1 MQTGWSHRVDEEHGQ
16 GQASQKAPLEALA
29 DELWEHDDKPTED
42 DVFEAFAEW
51 AAEQG
56 KELWPHQE
64 EAVLSLMM
72 GEHVVLGTPTGSGKS
87 LVAQSLLFKALC
99 LGGGRA
105 YYTAPIKA
113 LVNEKY
119 FDMCDA
125 FGQDNVGMITGDIVV
140 NPEATIICCTA
151 EILAMDSLRWEGADD
166 AGYVVMDEFHY
177 FGDIDRG
184 WAWQVPLLELPDVQ
198 FLLMSATLGDMTQV
212 KELLEERT
220 GGSVTLVTDAPRPVP
235 LAFEYVETPLE
246 GTVELAL
253 REAKD
258 PLYIVHFSQ
267 RAALE
272 SARHLA
278 SFGVASKEQREAVKD
293 ACKGFDFST
302 AFGKALQRLLGLGV
316 GVHHA
321 GMLPRYRLL
330 VEKLSQQG
338 LLRVICGTDTLGV
351 GINVPIHTVLV
362 TSLTKYD
369 GRKQRRLQ
377 AREFHQIAGRA
388 GRAGFDTEGDVLVQ
402 APDYAIENAR
412 MRAKC
417 GGDEKKIRK
426 LKLKQPRPGMV
437 TWNKAAFDKVVTS
450 PPEALRPRMKVSH
463 AMMLALAQRGGDV
476 RKRAAELVE
485 LSLQSDAEKAALIA
499 QANEIVDILVNAQ
512 VLGVERLDDGTDD
525 YYVAADLPDDLAL
538 DQPLS
543 PFLLA
548 AIELLDPESDDYT
561 LDLISLAEAIT
572 ENPRQLLYAQE
583 RAAKAKAIAEMKA
596 SGVPYE
602 ERVEKV
608 EEVTYPKPLEDLLA
622 GAFAMYCEE
631 VPWALDYEIAPKSVL
646 REIVEGGHTFKS
658 YVAAYKIADSEG
670 TLLRYLA
677 DVYRILD
684 RTIPYDKCTDL
695 LEEVISWLHM
705 TVIGTDR
712 SLFEDWGSIGEPTE
726 DVAAPGAAS
735 VVADRKGLTLLVRN
749 ALFTRVKLM
758 AAPGAA
764 AQAATS
770 TLLLDGFEVETEEPE
785 VLSEDIA
792 AAAAALGELDAEWG
806 FGERAWRELLDELY
820 GAHSFV
826 RTDADARSST
836 YFELDTTHEQDDHV
850 WHVRQLLLDDAGDLD
865 FRIEADLDLDATQ
878 QQAEAVFKAYEVFAL
893 G

>member
-1 MQTGWSHRVDEEHGQ
+1 MADEYGQ
-16 GQASQKAPLEALA
+16 EYDSMKAPLEALA
-29 DELWEHDDKPTED
+29 DELWSHDADPTED
-42 DVFEAFAEW
+42 DVFEAFASW
-51 AAEQG
+51 AADEG

-72 GEHVVLGTPTGSGKS
+72 GEHVILGTPTGSGKS

-99 LGGGRA
+99 LGSGRA

-125 FGQDNVGMITGDIVV
+125 FGQSNVGMITGDIVV
-140 NPEATIICCTA
+140 NPEAPIVCCTA
-151 EILAMDSLRWEGADD
+151 EILAMDSLRWEGADN
-166 AGYVVMDEFHY
+166 AEYVVMDEFHF

-184 WAWQVPLLELPDVQ
+184 WAWQVPLLALTNVQ
-198 FLLMSATLGDMTQV
+198 YLLMSATLGDMTRV
-212 KELLEERT
+212 KELIEERT
-220 GGSVTLVTDAPRPVP
+220 GGSVSLVTDAPRPVP

-246 GTVELAL
+246 STVELAL
-253 REAKD
+253 REGKD

-278 SFGVASKEQREAVKD
+278 SFGVADKEQRQAVKD

-302 AFGKALQRLLGLGV
+302 AFGQALQRLLGLGV

-369 GRKQRRLQ
+369 GRKQRRLK

-412 MRAKC
+412 LRAKC
-417 GGDEKKIRK
+417 GGDEKKLRK

-437 TWNKAAFDKVVTS
+437 TWNKAAYDKLVVS
-450 PPEALRPRMKVSH
+450 PPEALRPRMKVTH
-463 AMMLALAQRGGDV
+463 AMVLALAQRGGDV
-476 RKRAAELVE
+476 RAHMADLIA
-485 LSLQSDAEKAALIA
+485 LSLQSDEEKAALVA

-512 VLGVERLDDGTDD
+512 VLGVERLDDGADD
-525 YYVAADLPDDLAL
+525 YYVAAELPEDLAL

-548 AIELLDPESDDYT
+548 AIELLDPEDDDYT
-561 LDLISLAEAIT
+561 LDLISLAESIA

-583 RAAKAKAIAEMKA
+583 RAAKARAIAEMKA

-608 EEVTYPKPLEDLLA
+608 EEVTYPKPLEDLLT

-684 RTIPYDKCTDL
+684 RTIPYSKCTDL

-712 SLFEDWGSIGEPTE
+712 SLFEDWSTVGEPAE
-726 DVAAPGAAS
+726 DVAAPGAVA

-749 ALFTRVKLM
+749 ALFARVKLM
-758 AAPGAA
+758 AAPGLA
-764 AQAATS
+764 AQARTS
-770 TLLLDGFEVETEEPE
+770 TLLLDGFEVESEEAE
-785 VLSEDIA
+785 IASEDLAESA
-792 AAAAALGELDAEWG
+792 ASLGELDAEWG
-806 FGERAWRELLDELY
+806 FGERAWREMLERFYDEHELLR
-820 GAHSFV
+820 A
-826 RTDADARSST
+826 DADARSSA
-836 YFELDTTHEQDDHV
+836 YFELDTANEEDAHV

-865 FRIEADLDLDATQ
+865 FRIEADLDLDASQ
-878 QQAEAVFKAYEVFAL
+878 QRAEAVFKNYQVFCL
-893 G
+893 D